1 MPSVRLLSFL
11 ALGMG
16 AFSSCSA
23 GEFARPAP
31 EQSGEVAKVAVVSVP
46 APPAAVPTAVSAP
59 TSSAPPVALAASAPD
74 VQREE
79 APAVDEPSTA
89 DGDVED
95 TGEDDS
101 EPTPTSQREDEPIV
115 DPDRLLVA
123 IARETLIYE
132 KPSFK
137 STKIGYLRAGAQVRR
152 DAEPASREGCK
163 LGFYRI
169 MPEGYVCV
177 GATATLDPNHPVAQF
192 GRVRPDRSA
201 SMPYRYG
208 RSLFPTP
215 PFYTRLPSK
224 LEQAQEE
231 VELNRHLEANSRLAW
246 RDAPT
251 DPTPPFLASGG
262 QAPTPFGYA
271 HEANKLT
278 NGRAVPDSSFALLAI
293 YDQGGRRFGLT
304 TDMSLLPLDRMKP
317 VVPSSFHGIALGG
330 EVTLPV
336 VFVRAHNAFL
346 YSGSPTSGLAIARP
360 LGFREALP
368 ITGKSRILSG
378 LSYLETTSGDWL
390 RDDGLV
396 RVDRMTQRPGWV
408 RPGRTWIHV
417 SIMKQSMI
425 AYVGDNPVYVTL
437 VSTGADG
444 MGDPKTTHSTVRG
457 QFLIHTKHV
466 TATMD
471 SDEIGDEFDLV
482 LQRRVRLSRRVLA
495 RHLRHAAQPWLC
507 EPISDRLALAVSLD
521 RPARAA
527 SVARRNELARRHLG
541 LHQPIIEPLSAAF
554 VDE

>member
-1 MPSVRLLSFL
+1 MPSVRLFSWL

-31 EQSGEVAKVAVVSVP
+31 ERRGEVIPPIATLTIPAPVRAVAVSLRTPAAPVHAAAP
-46 APPAAVPTAVSAP
+46 APAPAPALQPEEPAEPAANGDAP
-59 TSSAPPVALAASAPD
+59 EEDDELTPSSARDEEPAL
-74 VQREE
+74 
-79 APAVDEPSTA
+79 
-89 DGDVED
+89 
-95 TGEDDS
+95 
-101 EPTPTSQREDEPIV
+101 

-132 KPSFK
+132 RPSFK
-137 STKIGYLRAGAQVRR
+137 SAKIGYLRAGAQVRR
-152 DAEPASREGCK
+152 DADAASHEGCK

-177 GATATLDPNHPVAQF
+177 GPTATLDPNHPVAQF
-192 GRVRPDRSA
+192 SRVRPDRSSA
-201 SMPYRYG
+201 LPYRYG

-224 LEQAQEE
+224 LEQQQQE
-231 VELNRHLEANSRLAW
+231 VELARHLEANSRLAW

-251 DPTPPFLASGG
+251 DPTPPFLAAGG

-293 YDQGGRRFGLT
+293 YDQGGRRFGLS

-317 VVPSSFHGIALGG
+317 VVASTFHGLALGG

-346 YSGSPTSGLAIARP
+346 YSGSPSAGLAISRP
-360 LGFREALP
+360 LGFREAVP
-368 ITGKSRILSG
+368 ISGRSRSLSG
-378 LSYLETTSGDWL
+378 LSYLETRSGDWL
-390 RDDGLV
+390 RDDNLV
-396 RVDRMTQRPGWV
+396 RVDTMTQRPGWV
-408 RPGRTWIHV
+408 KPGRTWIHV
-417 SIMKQSMI
+417 SIMKQTLV
-425 AYVGDNPVYVTL
+425 AYVGDTPTYVTL

-444 MGDPKTTHSTVRG
+444 MGDPKTSHSTVRG

-471 SDEIGDEFDLV
+471 SDETGDEFDLRDV
-482 LQRRVRLSRRVLA
+482 PYVQYFSEGFA
-495 RHLRHAAQPWLC
+495 FHAAYWHDTFGTPHSHGCVNLSPIDSRWLFHWTD
-507 EPISDRLALAVSLD
+507 PPVPQSWHGAMSLHGGTLVYIS
-521 RPARAA
+521 P
-527 SVARRNELARRHLG
+527 
-541 LHQPIIEPLSAAF
+541 
-554 VDE
+554 

>member
-1 MPSVRLLSFL
+1 MPSVRLLSLL

-23 GEFARPAP
+23 GEFARPLREHGA
-31 EQSGEVAKVAVVSVP
+31 QA
-46 APPAAVPTAVSAP
+46 
-59 TSSAPPVALAASAPD
+59 APPVATLSIPPPPAAPAATPQAVAAAPVVAVPEAAHEQPEAPVEPEADNSDDAPD
-74 VQREE
+74 EE
-79 APAVDEPSTA
+79 DA
-89 DGDVED
+89 
-95 TGEDDS
+95 
-101 EPTPTSQREDEPIV
+101 PTSQRDEGPIV

-132 KPSFK
+132 RPSFK

-152 DAEPASREGCK
+152 DAEPAGHEGCK

-177 GATATLDPNHPVAQF
+177 GPSATLDPNHPVAQF
-192 GRVRPDRSA
+192 ARVRPDRSA
-201 SMPYRYG
+201 AMPYRYG
-208 RSLFPTP
+208 RSLYPTP

-224 LEQAQEE
+224 LEQEQQE
-231 VELNRHLEANSRLAW
+231 VELGRHLEYDTQRAW

-251 DPTPPFLASGG
+251 DPTPQFLAAGG

-271 HEANKLT
+271 HEANKLS

-293 YDQGGRRFGLT
+293 YDQGGRRFGLS

-317 VVPSSFHGIALGG
+317 VVASTFHGIALGG

-346 YSGSPTSGLAIARP
+346 YSGSPSAGFAISRP

-368 ITGKSRILSG
+368 ITGKSRTLSG

-390 RDDGLV
+390 RDDNLV
-396 RVDRMTQRPGWV
+396 RVDKFTQRPGWV
-408 RPGRTWIHV
+408 KPGRSWIHV
-417 SIMKQSMI
+417 SILKQSMV
-425 AYVGDNPVYVTL
+425 AYEGDTPVYVTL

-444 MGDPKTTHSTVRG
+444 LGDPKTTHSTVRG

-471 SDEIGDEFDLV
+471 SDETGDEFDLRDV
-482 LQRRVRLSRRVLA
+482 PYVQYFSEGFA
-495 RHLRHAAQPWLC
+495 FHAAYWHDTFGTPHSHGCVNLSPSDSRWLFHWTD
-507 EPISDRLALAVSLD
+507 PPVPQAWHGAMSLHGGTLVYVS
-521 RPARAA
+521 P
-527 SVARRNELARRHLG
+527 
-541 LHQPIIEPLSAAF
+541 
-554 VDE
+554 

>member
-1 MPSVRLLSFL
+1 MPSVRLLSVV

-23 GEFARPAP
+23 GEFARPLR
-31 EQSGEVAKVAVVSVP
+31 ERGVAAATPVATLSIP
-46 APPAAVPTAVSAP
+46 APPAARPNPVVAAAPVAPAPRAAREPEAP
-59 TSSAPPVALAASAPD
+59 TEHEPEADNPDEAPD
-74 VQREE
+74 EQD
-79 APAVDEPSTA
+79 A
-89 DGDVED
+89 
-95 TGEDDS
+95 
-101 EPTPTSQREDEPIV
+101 PTSQRDEGPIV
-115 DPDRLLVA
+115 EPDRLLVA

-132 KPSFK
+132 RPSFK

-152 DAEPASREGCK
+152 DAEPAGHEGCK

-177 GATATLDPNHPVAQF
+177 GPAATLDPNHPVAQF
-192 GRVRPDRSA
+192 ARVRPDRSA
-201 SMPYRYG
+201 AMPYRYG
-208 RSLFPTP
+208 RSLYPTP

-224 LEQAQEE
+224 LEQEQQE
-231 VELNRHLEANSRLAW
+231 VELARHLEFNTQRAW

-251 DPTPPFLASGG
+251 DPTPQFLAAGG
-262 QAPTPFGYA
+262 QAPTPFGFA

-293 YDQGGRRFGLT
+293 YDQGGRRFGLS

-317 VVPSSFHGIALGG
+317 VVASSFHGIALGG

-346 YSGSPTSGLAIARP
+346 YSGSPSTGFTISRP

-368 ITGKSRILSG
+368 ITGKSRTLAG
-378 LSYLETTSGDWL
+378 LSYLETKSGEWL
-390 RDDGLV
+390 RDDNLV
-396 RVDRMTQRPGWV
+396 RVEPFTQRPGWV
-408 RPGRTWIHV
+408 KPGRTWIHV
-417 SIMKQSMI
+417 SILKQSMV
-425 AYVGDNPVYVTL
+425 AYVGDRPVYATL

-471 SDEIGDEFDLV
+471 SDEVGDEFDLRDV
-482 LQRRVRLSRRVLA
+482 PYVQYFSEGFA
-495 RHLRHAAQPWLC
+495 FHAAYWHDTFGTPHSHGCVNLSPIDSRWLFHWTD
-507 EPISDRLALAVSLD
+507 PPVPQAWHGAMSLHGGTLVYVS
-521 RPARAA
+521 P
-527 SVARRNELARRHLG
+527 
-541 LHQPIIEPLSAAF
+541 
-554 VDE
+554 